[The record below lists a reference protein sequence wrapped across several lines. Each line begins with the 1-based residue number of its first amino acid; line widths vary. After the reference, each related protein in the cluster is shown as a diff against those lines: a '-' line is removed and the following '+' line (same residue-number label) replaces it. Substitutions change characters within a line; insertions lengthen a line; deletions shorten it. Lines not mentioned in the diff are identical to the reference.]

1 MFVRKKKN
9 SSGSVSVQ
17 IISKNNN
24 KYKVVETIGCG
35 RNEFEVEQLLQNA
48 KNRLIEL
55 EPNLFDFMNYNNQKL
70 TNKDM
75 RVIGDE
81 LIFGKLFK
89 DLGCENILFKKEEDK
104 EIFKALVVSR
114 LLYRRGSRRRCRMIR
129 PMPSLSRR
137 MRSFRPSSLTRRPAV
152 PRPPSRKTK
161 IRPKPCSTSVFG
173 NWSSSVSS
181 LWWCWVPSGCRSPS
195 VPPATGSS

>member
-9 SSGSVSVQ
+9 SSGSISVQ
-17 IISKNNN
+17 LISKNNN
-24 KYKVVETIGCG
+24 KYKLVETIGCVK
-35 RNEFEVEQLLQNA
+35 NEDEVEQLLQKA

-55 EPNLFDFMNYNNQKL
+55 EPNLFDFINYNNQKL

-104 EIFKALVVSR
+104 EMSHLQI
-114 LLYRRGSRRRCRMIR
+114 
-129 PMPSLSRR
+129 
-137 MRSFRPSSLTRRPAV
+137 
-152 PRPPSRKTK
+152 
-161 IRPKPCSTSVFG
+161 
-173 NWSSSVSS
+173 
-181 LWWCWVPSGCRSPS
+181 
-195 VPPATGSS
+195 

>member
-89 DLGCENILFKKEEDK
+89 DLGCENILLKKEEDK
-104 EIFKALVVSR
+104 EKENIDNIIEI
-114 LLYRRGSRRRCRMIR
+114 RM
-129 PMPSLSRR
+129 PNHL
-137 MRSFRPSSLTRRPAV
+137 SFRNNKDNLMIIIADTNLNIVLLNDFILFSISL
-152 PRPPSRKTK
+152 
-161 IRPKPCSTSVFG
+161 IRT
-173 NWSSSVSS
+173 
-181 LWWCWVPSGCRSPS
+181 
-195 VPPATGSS
+195 